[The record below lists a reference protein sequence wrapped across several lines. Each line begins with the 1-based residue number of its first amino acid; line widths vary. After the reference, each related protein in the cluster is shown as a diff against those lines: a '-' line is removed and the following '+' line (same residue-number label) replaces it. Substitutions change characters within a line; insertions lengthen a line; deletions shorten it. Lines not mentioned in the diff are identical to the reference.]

1 MPRLGHFYDL
11 NKNQK
16 KPMVDLE
23 SLQYMLKSYQKSLQ
37 AVRAQKKAL
46 VKTKKYQVQCEITQ
60 KWFVSELERAEK
72 NYLEKIAE
80 YNARINRLLKA
91 K

>member
-1 MPRLGHFYDL
+1 MD
-11 NKNQK
+11 
-16 KPMVDLE
+16 DLE
-23 SLQYMLKSYQKSLQ
+23 SLQYLLKSYQQSLR
-37 AVRAQKKAL
+37 AVRAQTKAL

-60 KWFVSELERAEK
+60 KWFVSEVERAEK

-80 YNARINRLLKA
+80 YNARIKRLLKA